1 MPDINAGE
9 TPGSSKSKEK
19 KEKKIYE
26 RKASESLYSE
36 ELEFHQFRKKKL

>member
-1 MPDINAGE
+1 MKDENGE
-9 TPGSSKSKEK
+9 PLEQDLDEDEKEEGTGK

-36 ELEFHQFRKKKL
+36 ELEFH